1 MKKVLIAA
9 AIAATLMAPQAFAQ
23 ANNFAGVSV
32 GLNGNLATTATE
44 LSAPTGLVK
53 FGESSQNASVQA
65 AYGLVMG
72 SIAVLNLGVT
82 YNLGDLKGGLF
93 TSAGNSFEMKG
104 KDMYSFYI
112 EPGVTLSNA
121 TLIYAKLA
129 YLGVKGEITGS
140 GITASENFD
149 GVGYGAGIRAKLDRN
164 LFLQVE
170 FAQSNFNSKT
180 IQGASLKP
188 TASIGSIG
196 IGYLF

>member
-44 LSAPTGLVK
+44 LSAPAGLVK

-188 TASIGSIG
+188 SASIGSIG